1 MSSILAIGNAT
12 AYDISNGNI
21 IAISDSLQTSG
32 LDLALTMDEV
42 RGGRGNSLR
51 GFLPHSTGFGLTME
65 DSLFKFEYMALN
77 CGGDITASAD
87 VMTVVTLT
95 TTVENQITAPST
107 PVAMAGETTVYGW
120 YKLPTSESWTTI
132 TFTGSV
138 ATVSGLASGTEICLK
153 YMHNN
158 ASARQFTIGGAF
170 LPKIVRLEVTW
181 SLYATSDSATGGQS
195 LIGELQFEIPKFQ
208 FAGAQSYSV
217 SASGTTTSPLSGN
230 ALITSTGSCTGSG
243 YYALVKEVIYDRG
256 AFDNVK
262 AIMIEGSVD
271 GFDIAVA
278 GTETLN
284 VYAVYNDGTSPSKLD
299 NSLFTFTSSSG
310 SVATVGSHTGVV
322 VGAGAG
328 SCVITCVATDK
339 TSLETNCSFTVA

>member
-12 AYDISNGNI
+12 AYDIGNGNI
-21 IAISDSLQTSG
+21 VAMSDSLQTSG

-65 DSLFKFEYMALN
+65 DSLFKFEYIALN

-87 VMTVVTLT
+87 VMTIVNVT
-95 TTVENQITAPST
+95 TTVINQITAPST
-107 PVAMAGETTVYGW
+107 PVAMAGETVVYGW
-120 YKLPTSESWTTI
+120 YKLPSADSWTTI
-132 TFTGSV
+132 TFTGAD
-138 ATVSGLASGTEICLK
+138 ATVTGLAIGTEVCLK

-217 SASGTTTSPLSGN
+217 SSSGTTTSPLSGS
-230 ALITSTGSCTGSG
+230 ALITSAGSCTGSG

-256 AFDNVK
+256 TFDNVK

-271 GFDIAVA
+271 GFDLAVA